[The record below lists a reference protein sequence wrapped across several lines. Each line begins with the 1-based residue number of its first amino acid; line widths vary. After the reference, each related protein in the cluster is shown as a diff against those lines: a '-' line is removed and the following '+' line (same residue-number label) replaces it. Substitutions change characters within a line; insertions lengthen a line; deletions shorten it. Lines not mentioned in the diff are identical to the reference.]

1 VKRLALCAVLA
12 LCVVLPARA
21 ADPAGPA
28 AKRWKQADTCIAD
41 ANKQV
46 PDHNAAALRK
56 RDELTNACMT
66 AHGLPP
72 LTKVAPADDAPPTPS
87 TAPSN

>member
-1 VKRLALCAVLA
+1 MRRLVLGAFLALGLA
-12 LCVVLPARA
+12 LPVQ
-21 ADPAGPA
+21 ADPAA
-28 AKRWKQADTCIAD
+28 QSAKRWKQADACVAD

-66 AHGLPP
+66 AHGLAP
-72 LTKVAPADDAPPTPS
+72 LTKLAPADDAPSAPAKPPS
-87 TAPSN
+87 S